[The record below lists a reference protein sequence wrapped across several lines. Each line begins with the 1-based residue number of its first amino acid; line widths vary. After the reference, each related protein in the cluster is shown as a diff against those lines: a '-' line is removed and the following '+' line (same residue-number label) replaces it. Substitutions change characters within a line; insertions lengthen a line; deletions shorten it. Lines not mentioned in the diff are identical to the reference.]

1 VCHVTISGVK
11 HPCASSSPSSAID
24 CPAKPPLPPAL
35 RPPPA
40 PHAGPR
46 QLGPPPPAR
55 TRFTPTLSI
64 REEGGRSGVHSML
77 HPYPQGVYGR
87 AGAGAGMT
95 WGGIS
100 EVSRFSCMKFLG
112 VPWGLRPRRTEW
124 KLALS
129 LPFMLPSAHCC

>member
-1 VCHVTISGVK
+1 VCFIVPIFRNRLPGETPAAPRTTPTARSPCRPAPARPAPTRSHALHANIK
-11 HPCASSSPSSAID
+11 HQRGRGALWGALH
-24 CPAKPPLPPAL
+24 APPLPP
-35 RPPPA
+35 
-40 PHAGPR
+40 
-46 QLGPPPPAR
+46 
-55 TRFTPTLSI
+55 
-64 REEGGRSGVHSML
+64 GGIW
-77 HPYPQGVYGR
+77 